1 MLHFVLR
8 LLTTMSK
15 NERLV
20 GYVNSETKTSVEQLA
35 ERKDQS
41 VSEYVAEAVNEQVER
56 DKLGSLSEEYSV
68 EMKLLRMVRGASDR
82 MVDEVSGEVADEI
95 VNELADRGLLD
106 ASADSTDDS
115 DDDSQWSLS

>member
-1 MLHFVLR
+1 
-8 LLTTMSK
+8 MSK

-35 ERKDQS
+35 EQKDQS
-41 VSEYVAEAVNEQVER
+41 VSEYVASAVSEQVER

-68 EMKLLRMVRGASDR
+68 EMKLLRMVRSASDR

-106 ASADSTDDS
+106 ASGDSTDDS
-115 DDDSQWSLS
+115 DDDGQWSVS

>member
-1 MLHFVLR
+1 
-8 LLTTMSK
+8 MSK

-35 ERKDQS
+35 EQKDQS
-41 VSEYVAEAVNEQVER
+41 VSEYVAEAVGEQVER
-56 DKLGSLSEEYSV
+56 DKLGGLSKEYSV
-68 EMKLLRMVRGASDR
+68 EMKLLRMVQGASEK

-106 ASADSTDDS
+106 ASGDSTDDS
-115 DDDSQWSLS
+115 DDDGQWSVSD